1 MSSLLVRICLTIIY
15 IMKKVKQIGFEQPSD
30 KQVKKTAKKT
40 TKKKVGRPKNVIVQ
54 VPEKKKSF
62 FDKLCEFFKNLLG

>member
-15 IMKKVKQIGFEQPSD
+15 IMKKVKKIGFEQPSD

-40 TKKKVGRPKNVIVQ
+40 TKKKVGRPKSVIVQ

>member
-15 IMKKVKQIGFEQPSD
+15 IMKKVKKIGFEQPSD
-30 KQVKKTAKKT
+30 KRVNKTAKNT

-62 FDKLCEFFKNLLG
+62 FEKLCEFFKNLLG

>member
-15 IMKKVKQIGFEQPSD
+15 IMKKVKQIGFDQPND

-54 VPEKKKSF
+54 VPEKKKSIF
-62 FDKLCEFFKNLLG
+62 EKLCEFFKNLLG

>member
-1 MSSLLVRICLTIIY
+1 
-15 IMKKVKQIGFEQPSD
+15 MKKVKKVGFDYQSD
-30 KQVKKTAKKT
+30 EQVKKTAKKT

-62 FDKLCEFFKNLLG
+62 FEKLCEFFKNLLG

>member
-1 MSSLLVRICLTIIY
+1 MQ
-15 IMKKVKQIGFEQPSD
+15 KVKQIGFEQPSD
-30 KQVKKTAKKT
+30 KQVKKTAKNT

-62 FDKLCEFFKNLLG
+62 FEKLCEFFKNLLG

>member
-1 MSSLLVRICLTIIY
+1 
-15 IMKKVKQIGFEQPSD
+15 MKKVKQIGFEQPSD
-30 KQVKKTAKKT
+30 KQVKKTTKKT

-62 FDKLCEFFKNLLG
+62 FEKLCEFFKNLLG